1 MGLLKI
7 LKRSY
12 FVYHIKEVLK
22 GRLFINIL
30 DGDLALIDFINSK
43 TNDLIALSSNEIDI
57 EANVY
62 RVR

>member
-1 MGLLKI
+1 M
-7 LKRSY
+7 
-12 FVYHIKEVLK
+12 LK

-62 RVR
+62 RIR